1 MFYKISKV
9 VLRFILFFVFRIK
22 VEGSENVPSEGGVL
36 LAVNH
41 RSNWDPVIAAL
52 GCKRKLRFMAKS
64 ELFKNKVF
72 AALITSLGAFPVH
85 RGKGDIGAI
94 KSALGILKNNETML
108 IFPEGG
114 RVKDERLAEAK
125 PGAVLLAIRA
135 EVPIVPV
142 YISGKYRWFSKLT
155 VTFGE
160 PVYYSEHYGEKAVV
174 EELQAMSSELLKKMR
189 ALKKP
194 EKK

>member
-1 MFYKISKV
+1 MFYRISKI

-22 VEGSENVPSEGGVL
+22 TEGRENVPSEGGVL

-41 RSNWDPVIAAL
+41 RSNWDPVIAAI
-52 GCKRKLRFMAKS
+52 GCRRKLRFMAKS
-64 ELFKNKVF
+64 ELFKNKIF
-72 AALITSLGAFPVH
+72 GALITSLGAFPVH

-114 RVKDERLAEAK
+114 RVRDEHLAEAK

-135 EVPIVPV
+135 EVPVVPV

-155 VTFGE
+155 VSFGE
-160 PVYYSEHYGEKAVV
+160 PVYYSEYYGEKAKV
-174 EELQAMSSELLKKMR
+174 EELQAMSNELLKKMR
-189 ALKKP
+189 ALKKN